1 MQRRSFIQKSMAGL
15 IMANM
20 PTSLFSYDSAGRP
33 VGIGICDW
41 NLGRSADP
49 SNIPLAEKLG
59 LQAIQVSVGTRPDNM
74 PLRNKSVRQQYIEL
88 GKKHKIQFCS
98 VAAGGI
104 LNTHA
109 LASEPQSVVF
119 VIDALEAARALGA
132 HNILTAFFG
141 SGHLLKRDS
150 DGNFIK
156 KSSGAIPEYEWKEQ
170 DIEKIIALM
179 KQLIPRAE
187 DNGVIIGM
195 ENTLSASQNL
205 RIIEEV
211 GSPMIQVYY
220 DIGNSWGLGYD
231 VPGEIKQLGNDR
243 ICEVHIKNRG
253 SRLIYSDEGE
263 VNMELCAKALRDINY
278 DKWLVLETSGRE
290 NMFEE
295 DTRANIKYTRD
306 IFF

>member
-20 PTSLFSYDSAGRP
+20 PASLFSYGNAGRP
-33 VGIGICDW
+33 IGIGICDW
-41 NLGRSADP
+41 NLGLSADP
-49 SNIPLAEKLG
+49 SSIPLAEKLG
-59 LQAIQVSVGTRPDNM
+59 FQAIQVSVGTRPDNM
-74 PLRNKSVRQQYIEL
+74 PLRNKSVRQHYIEM
-88 GKKHKIQFCS
+88 GKKHNIQFCS

-104 LNTHA
+104 LNTYA
-109 LASEPQSVVF
+109 LVSEPQSVVF
-119 VIDALEAARALGA
+119 VIDALEAARVLGA
-132 HNILTAFFG
+132 HNILMAFFG

-156 KSSGAIPEYEWKEQ
+156 KSSGTIPEYEWKEN
-170 DIEKIIALM
+170 DIERLIALM

-205 RIIEEV
+205 SIIEEI
-211 GSPMIQVYY
+211 GSPMVQVYY
-220 DIGNSWGLGYD
+220 DTGNSWGLGYD

-263 VNMELCAKALRDINY
+263 VNMELCARALHDINY

-295 DTRANIKYTRD
+295 DTRANIKHTRD